1 MRRRVRG
8 RAAFRRPRGGRLAVR
23 VGKPPHG
30 EEEPEDHEQLGKG
43 GRQDHLIRPVKV
55 IDPDEAVNGEAQ
67 KQQENG
73 EDEQAIAL
81 AEQSTLEYK
90 LAIATA
96 ERDEAV
102 KEDERLEKELRG
114 DVERKLIY
122 QSIRDQETK
131 NGGAQ

>member
-1 MRRRVRG
+1 MKSRLLVAG
-8 RAAFRRPRGGRLAVR
+8 LAFASLALMSGCAGVNASKSIETATATKS
-23 VGKPPHG
+23 VADDAK
-30 EEEPEDHEQLGKG
+30 
-43 GRQDHLIRPVKV
+43 
-55 IDPDEAVNGEAQ
+55 IDPAQLQSTNGKLEEAQ

-131 NGGAQ
+131 NGEAQ